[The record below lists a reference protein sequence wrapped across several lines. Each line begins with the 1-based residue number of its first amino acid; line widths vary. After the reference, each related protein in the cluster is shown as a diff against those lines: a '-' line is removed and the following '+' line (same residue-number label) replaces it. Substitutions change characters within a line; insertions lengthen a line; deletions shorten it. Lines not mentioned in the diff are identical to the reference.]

1 MSKVRTRFAPSPT
14 GTLHI
19 GGGRTALFN
28 KLLAMHHGGQFVIRI
43 EDTDKARSTQAAVDA
58 ITEGLGWLGLSSDEP
73 YVYQSAYE
81 DAHREA
87 ALKLLA
93 EGKAYKCFASTEE
106 LDQMRAEQEAKGE
119 KPRYDRRWRNRTDHP
134 AGVPFTVRI
143 KLPEDGYTVWNDAVQ
158 GEIRYP
164 NAELDD
170 FIILRADGSPI
181 YNLAVVIDDINM
193 NITHVIRGDD
203 HINNTPKQI
212 HIYNAL
218 GATVPVFGHVPLIH
232 GDDGKK
238 LSKRHGAVSITE
250 FREQGYLPEAVC
262 NYLMQL
268 SWSYPGGREVF
279 SVAEAAEVFDINN
292 VNKGAA
298 TFNTSKLRW
307 LNAQYMRALS
317 NAELMQQM
325 KPFLPEVDAEAA
337 RRIEAGL
344 SGLAKRAETLIELVE
359 AARIYIPTAPAL
371 DEKAQTALADG
382 GRERLNLLAN
392 ELAQVAE
399 WNEASLDAKIKDILT
414 THSLKMPQ
422 VGMPLRAALVGTMQA
437 PGVGELLSVFGK
449 EESLRRIRERASA

>member
-28 KLLAMHHGGQFVIRI
+28 KLLAMHHGGQFVIRV
-43 EDTDKARSTQAAVDA
+43 EDTDKARSTQESVNA

-73 YVYQSAYE
+73 YVYQSANE
-81 DAHREA
+81 PQHREA

-93 EGKAYKCFASTEE
+93 EGKAYKCFATPEE
-106 LDQMRAEQEAKGE
+106 LDDMRAQQEARGE
-119 KPRYDRRWRNRTDHP
+119 KPRYDRRWRDRTDHP
-134 AGVPFTVRI
+134 EGKPFTVRI
-143 KLPEDGYTVWNDAVQ
+143 KLPEDGYVVWQDAVQ

-193 NITHVIRGDD
+193 GITHVIRGDD

-212 HIYNAL
+212 HLYNAL
-218 GATVPVFGHVPLIH
+218 GATVPVFGHIPLIH

-268 SWSYPGGREVF
+268 SWSFPEGREVF
-279 SVAEAAEVFDINN
+279 SMEEAAKVFELGN

-307 LNAQYMRALS
+307 LNAQYMRSMS
-317 NAELMQQM
+317 NAELMKHL
-325 KPFLPEVDAEAA
+325 KPYLPAVNDAAA
-337 RRIEAGL
+337 SRIEAGL
-344 SGLAKRAETLIELVE
+344 TGLAKRAETLVELAE
-359 AARIYIPTAPAL
+359 AAKIYIPETPSM
-371 DEKAQTALADG
+371 DEKAQAALADG
-382 GRERLNLLAN
+382 GRARLGVIAD
-392 ELAQVAE
+392 ELTNVSD
-399 WNEASLDAKIKDILT
+399 WNETVLDAKIKDILT
-414 THSLKMPQ
+414 SHNFKMPQ

-437 PGVGELLSVFGK
+437 PAVGELLAVFGR
-449 EESLRRIRERASA
+449 EESLRRIRSVAE

>member
-28 KLLAMHHGGQFVIRI
+28 KLLAMHHGGQFVIRV

-58 ITEGLGWLGLSSDEP
+58 ITEGLSWLGLASDEP
-73 YVYQSAYE
+73 YVYQSVNE
-81 DAHREA
+81 GLHREA

-93 EGKAYKCFASTEE
+93 EGKAYKCFATTEE
-106 LDQMRAEQEAKGE
+106 LDEMRAQQEARGE
-119 KPRYDRRWRNRTDHP
+119 KPRYDRRWRDRTDHP
-134 AGVPFTVRI
+134 EGKPFTVRI
-143 KLPEDGYTVWNDAVQ
+143 KLPEDGYVVWQDAVQ

-193 NITHVIRGDD
+193 NISHVIRGDD

-218 GATVPVFGHVPLIH
+218 GASVPVFGHVPLIH

-279 SVAEAAEVFDINN
+279 SVAEAAEVFEITN

-307 LNAQYMRALS
+307 LNAQYMRGMG
-317 NAELMQQM
+317 NAELMARV
-325 KPFLPEVDAEAA
+325 KPFLPVIDAAA
-337 RRIEAGL
+337 LVRIEAGL
-344 SGLAKRAETLIELVE
+344 TGLAKRAETLIELAE
-359 AARIYIPTAPAL
+359 ATKIYIPETPSL
-371 DEKAQTALADG
+371 DEKAQAALADG
-382 GRERLNLLAN
+382 GSARLNLLAD
-392 ELAQVAE
+392 ELAQVAD
-399 WNEASLDAKIKDILT
+399 WSEAALDAKIKDILT
-414 THSLKMPQ
+414 AHSLKMPQ

-437 PGVGELLSVFGK
+437 PGVGELLTVFGK
-449 EESLRRIRERASA
+449 EESLRRIRSRATA